1 MKIGYARV
9 STEEQN
15 LDMQLTALRKAKCT
29 KIYEEKQS
37 GANRNRVELNK
48 MLETLRPGD
57 VVVVWKLDRLAR
69 STRILLELLEEII
82 DADAKFVSLSEP
94 WADTTSPAGKMIV
107 TVLSGMAEF
116 ERDLIRER
124 TKTGRLAA
132 IERGVKFGRP
142 KKLTPAE
149 KKQVKRRREN
159 GESIRDIADYFN
171 VHFTTI
177 YRALEE

>member
-29 KIYEEKQS
+29 RIFEEKQS
-37 GANRNRVELNK
+37 GASRNRAELNK
-48 MLETLRPGD
+48 LLDILRPGD

-69 STRILLELLEEII
+69 STKILLEILEEII
-82 DADAKFVSLSEP
+82 ESGAKFVSLSEQ
-94 WADTTSPAGKMIV
+94 WADTTSPAGKMII

-132 IERGVKFGRP
+132 LRRGVKFGRP
-142 KKLTPAE
+142 VKLTAAE
-149 KKQVKRRREN
+149 KKQIKRRREN
-159 GESIRDIADYFN
+159 GESIRDIAESLS
-171 VHFTTI
+171 VHFTTV

>member
-1 MKIGYARV
+1 LKIGYARV

-37 GANRNRVELNK
+37 GASRNRVELNK

-69 STRILLELLEEII
+69 STRILLELIEEII
-82 DADAKFVSLSEP
+82 DAEAKFVSLSEP

-124 TKTGRLAA
+124 TKTGRIAA
-132 IERGVKFGRP
+132 LERGVKFGRP

-159 GESIRDIADYFN
+159 GESIRDIADSFN
-171 VHFTTI
+171 VHFTTV